1 MKLFTIGDSIS
12 QGFMS
17 LAAARTDQSYSTLL
31 PNILGTKSNTTHRI
45 KRISNQE

>member
-17 LAAARTDQSYSTLL
+17 LAAARTELSFSTLIAQCFGQSSF
-31 PNILGTKSNTTHRI
+31 PAAAP
-45 KRISNQE
+45 